1 MEKNLLLIYLC
12 FFSIFSFSQEKLLKG
27 KNLINYNQ
35 LKFLKTNSE
44 FGKINAINNTTF
56 EVITTVQPKFIF
68 NSASAIPLH
77 KEAVASGRVF
87 LFSFMAKTTKASL
100 ETGEAKLNILFKQ
113 SKSYKNNIVS
123 TQSISSNWKKYYIP
137 IQSDIQISKNDLGLV
152 LHFGFRPQTF
162 LIKDLKFELYD
173 KGVQL
178 SQLPKTEITYTGMEA
193 DANWR
198 KEALKRI
205 ESIRKGNINLQ
216 FTKNGKPIV
225 GKNVSIELIKHS
237 FPFGGAIS
245 ARQVIENP
253 IAYQNFKKAFNHVVL
268 ENDLKIKSWQ
278 WEKKRTRTLQAI
290 EILNNDGYLVKG
302 HVLIWPGFNYL
313 TKEIKKNKSNPK
325 KVTKI
330 IHNHLENI
338 LEATNGK
345 VSHWDVVNEAYTNKD
360 LQKITG
366 SEEILFDGFRILKKK
381 NPKIGAFTNEYG
393 IISKGGLDTRKQQW
407 YYNFVKRID
416 SVTNGLIN
424 GIGLQSHIGSDLTP
438 PQKVLEI
445 LGFYAT
451 LGKQIS
457 ISEFTMDIQD
467 AAIREQYTR
476 DFMIAAFSHPNV
488 SEFLFWGCVKDE
500 RNKVDIYNQDFT
512 VGAMGKAYFSLI
524 NKDWKTQFTQ
534 QTNQKGILKNRG
546 FYGTY
551 KYSFTNSEGDLVS
564 GTFFLNPKN
573 KNTIHIDLK

>member
-1 MEKNLLLIYLC
+1 
-12 FFSIFSFSQEKLLKG
+12 
-27 KNLINYNQ
+27 
-35 LKFLKTNSE
+35 
-44 FGKINAINNTTF
+44 
-56 EVITTVQPKFIF
+56 
-68 NSASAIPLH
+68 
-77 KEAVASGRVF
+77 
-87 LFSFMAKTTKASL
+87 
-100 ETGEAKLNILFKQ
+100 
-113 SKSYKNNIVS
+113 
-123 TQSISSNWKKYYIP
+123 
-137 IQSDIQISKNDLGLV
+137 
-152 LHFGFRPQTF
+152 
-162 LIKDLKFELYD
+162 
-173 KGVQL
+173 
-178 SQLPKTEITYTGMEA
+178 
-193 DANWR
+193 
-198 KEALKRI
+198 
-205 ESIRKGNINLQ
+205 
-216 FTKNGKPIV
+216 
-225 GKNVSIELIKHS
+225 LIKHS

-253 IAYQNFKKAFNHVVL
+253 VAYQNFKKAFNHVVL

-278 WEKKRTRTLQAI
+278 WEKKRTRTLKAL
-290 EILNNDGYLVKG
+290 EMLNNDGYLVKG

-313 TKEIKKNKSNPK
+313 TKEFKENKNNPK

-330 IHNHLENI
+330 IHNHLKNI

-381 NPKIGAFTNEYG
+381 NPKLGAFTNEYG

-467 AAIREQYTR
+467 ATIREQYTR

-488 SEFLFWGCVKDE
+488 SEFIFWGCIKDE

-534 QTNQKGILKNRG
+534 QTNHKGILKNRG

-551 KYSFTNSEGDLVS
+551 KYSFTNSEGDIVS